1 MPPLSLTYHPD
12 TGIHFSSSHIYD
24 FGYFLHR
31 LHSPHLPSIAE
42 HVRYLSFNLPY
53 DAMIWSGVMNF
64 LDSAYFHS
72 NSPSIC
78 TPPYPHPTSSSN
90 DIVQFANKTVP
101 SPDPPAS
108 LRYPGDLGVAGDMCR
123 SLLEAYTSPADAPT
137 RKWFQVL
144 VRLVKCCENLE
155 TIDMPWEW
163 HDVSLYPGNFA
174 RIEESEDGC
183 EKRQL
188 GDGRWR
194 FGRDPAA
201 FPVEEVEEG
210 GEEMEVE

>member
-1 MPPLSLTYHPD
+1 
-12 TGIHFSSSHIYD
+12 
-24 FGYFLHR
+24 
-31 LHSPHLPSIAE
+31 
-42 HVRYLSFNLPY
+42 
-53 DAMIWSGVMNF
+53 
-64 LDSAYFHS
+64 
-72 NSPSIC
+72 
-78 TPPYPHPTSSSN
+78 
-90 DIVQFANKTVP
+90 
-101 SPDPPAS
+101 
-108 LRYPGDLGVAGDMCR
+108 MCR
-123 SLLEAYTSPADAPT
+123 SLLEAYMSPADVPT

-155 TIDMPWEW
+155 TIDVPWEW

-174 RIEESEDGC
+174 RIEESEDRC

-201 FPVEEVEEG
+201 VPVEEVGEG